1 MFIPDGPINAKKLM
15 EKASLTETTA
25 HLARLLKK
33 GEQMNDHH
41 EVGEEEFG
49 SGSGSGSGSGPGPD
63 PEKTAVVA
71 LAHVVRNSLL
81 TFDGVFD
88 E

>member
-1 MFIPDGPINAKKLM
+1 M
-15 EKASLTETTA
+15 EKPSLTETTA

-41 EVGEEEFG
+41 EVREEEF
-49 SGSGSGSGSGPGPD
+49 GSGSGSGSGPGPD
-63 PEKTAVVA
+63 PEKTAVIA

>member
-1 MFIPDGPINAKKLM
+1 M
-15 EKASLTETTA
+15 EKPSLTETTA

-41 EVGEEEFG
+41 EVGE
-49 SGSGSGSGSGPGPD
+49 GPD

>member
-1 MFIPDGPINAKKLM
+1 M
-15 EKASLTETTA
+15 EKPSLTETTA

-49 SGSGSGSGSGPGPD
+49 AGPGPGPD

>member
-15 EKASLTETTA
+15 EKPSLTETTA

-49 SGSGSGSGSGPGPD
+49 SRPGPD

>member
-1 MFIPDGPINAKKLM
+1 M

-49 SGSGSGSGSGPGPD
+49 SGSGSGSGPGSGSGSGSGSGPGPD